1 MPKGISLARRFNQR
15 FLREEDMHHSTT
27 IRQECL
33 RPADDGWEQP
43 TGPEIREVIE
53 RAGFTGSKAGKYLGI
68 SVQETGGCRQIR
80 KWIAE
85 DARIPYS
92 AWALLCHAAGFGTI
106 WVSESEPQA

>member
-1 MPKGISLARRFNQR
+1 
-15 FLREEDMHHSTT
+15 MHHSTT

-33 RPADDGWEQP
+33 RPADDDWEQP

-106 WVSESEPQA
+106 WIDESEPHA